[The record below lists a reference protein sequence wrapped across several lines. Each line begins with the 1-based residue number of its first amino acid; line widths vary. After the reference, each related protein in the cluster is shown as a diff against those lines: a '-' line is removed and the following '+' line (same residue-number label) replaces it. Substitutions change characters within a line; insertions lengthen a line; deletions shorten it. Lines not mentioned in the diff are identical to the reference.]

1 MAIEIIPLNGK
12 SPYIDY
18 KAFEESVHQVLHYTC
33 TNAKVYIFN
42 KIPIPISTDVDI
54 DLLLVLIIENKDKN
68 YYKIDKYRCFY
79 NQIIT
84 IIFLTKYKY
93 DKLFMYGD
101 YNDFLFLTVIAVF
114 NFSEEIISLKKGLE
128 EYLSKIIGEDNI
140 FINHPNFFIFNNE

>member
-68 YYKIDKYRCFY
+68 YYKIDKIESPRKLTKNKQLKEYKFKRFY
-79 NQIIT
+79 NII
-84 IIFLTKYKY
+84 YKC
-93 DKLFMYGD
+93 
-101 YNDFLFLTVIAVF
+101 V
-114 NFSEEIISLKKGLE
+114 
-128 EYLSKIIGEDNI
+128 
-140 FINHPNFFIFNNE
+140 H